1 MTNFKEECIKSYDQQ
16 EYRILEMPINPNDPK
31 ALTRKGWNTE
41 PTNLNIGKDNLYAV
55 VQEDNKLTFDFDDKE
70 FNDILSDY
78 LDKTLVIQT
87 GNGGRHYYFKDIKRL
102 KPIRIAILYKNG
114 KVIGDIKAHMSYVV
128 GCGSSYQQ
136 DGKTKTYTKISSVD
150 KVLEIDCEIILKILK
165 DNGITTTKEIESKT
179 SFKDGLKE
187 GERNSEC
194 FKTAC
199 EIFEKRKLDF
209 DSGLNFI
216 KNWNSLSK
224 KPLDDSEIEKVVKS
238 AWDRITKKP
247 LQFSEK
253 DKIDKCANHLQERYT
268 FVTLRKFEEILLY
281 NGKIYDNLQ
290 AETLIKEKT
299 EKLIPLCTTH
309 ETQEVI
315 NKIKR
320 HTYTDIEDFDKDP
333 NLITIE
339 NGILNLETLELKPH
353 TPQYLSRVLLPVE
366 YQKPKYEIK
375 DETIF
380 EDIEKN
386 LKNTL
391 FWKFLKSSFTVD
403 KKFQEKEFQTA
414 LETTA
419 CPIIKRTIDEKAIM
433 NLGKGDNG
441 KSVLLGYIVDML
453 GKDNVSNIALQNLS
467 DDKYMSSNLSGKSAN
482 IFTDLERNE
491 LKHTGLIK
499 AIVSNEGIE
508 VQKKYYDAFNMKP
521 FCKLM
526 FSANRFPKS
535 YDQSEGFFRRW
546 IIVKWERSFGKD
558 PERDSHLKEKLKDNQ
573 DERNLVFSCLVK
585 LANKLNKDG
594 KFTHTKGWKTI
605 QREWNE
611 NADPIDNFDTNY
623 IIDGEKDQS
632 KRDTY
637 NFYKEICH
645 EKGETPLG
653 MGQFSKAFSEYR
665 DEFIEKRD
673 GKTTRVWLSIDFKR
687 PIQTEMK
694 KYDKEDK
701 K

>member
-1 MTNFKEECIKSYDQQ
+1 MVNSKDDCIKSYDKQG
-16 EYRILEMPINPNDPK
+16 YRILEIPINPDDPK

-55 VQEDNKLTFDFDDKE
+55 IQEDNKLTIDFDDIE
-70 FNDILSDY
+70 YNDILNDY

-87 GNGGRHYYFKDIKRL
+87 GNGGRHFYFKDISRV
-102 KPIRIAILYKNG
+102 KPIKTAKLYKNG
-114 KVIGDIKAHMSYVV
+114 KIIGDIKAHMSYVV
-128 GCGSSYQQ
+128 GCGSSYQE

-150 KVLEIDCEIILKILK
+150 TVLEIDCENILKILN
-165 DNGITTTKEIESKT
+165 DNGITTTKGIESET

-187 GERNSEC
+187 GERNNEC
-194 FKTAC
+194 FKVSC
-199 EIFEKRKLDF
+199 DIFEKRRLDF

-224 KPLDDSEIEKVVKS
+224 KPLDNSEIEKIVKS
-238 AWDRITKKP
+238 AWNKITKKP

-253 DKIDKCANHLQERYT
+253 DKIDKSANHLEERYT

-281 NGKIYDNLQ
+281 NGKIYDKLQ

-339 NGILNLETLELKPH
+339 NGILNLETLERRPH
-353 TPQYLSRVLLPVE
+353 TPQHLSRVLLPVE
-366 YQKPKYEIK
+366 YQKPKYQIK

-403 KKFQEKEFQTA
+403 EKFQEKEFQTA
-414 LETTA
+414 LEVTA
-419 CPIIKRTIDEKAIM
+419 CPIVKHTIDEKAIM
-433 NLGKGDNG
+433 FLGKGDNG
-441 KSVLLGYIVDML
+441 KSVLLLWITWML
-453 GKDNVSNIALQNLS
+453 GKNNICNITLQNIS
-467 DDKYMSSNLSGKSAN
+467 EDKFMSSNLDGKSAN
-482 IFTDLERNE
+482 IFTDLEHHE
-491 LKHTGLIK
+491 LKHTGQIK
-499 AIVSNEGIE
+499 AIVSNEGIQ
-508 VQKKYYDAFNMKP
+508 VQRKRQDPFDLLP

-535 YDQSEGFFRRW
+535 YDQSEAFFRRW
-546 IIVKWERSFGKD
+546 IIVKWERSFNND
-558 PERDSHLKEKLKDNQ
+558 PERDNKLKDKLESNQ
-573 DERNLVFSCLVK
+573 DERNLVFSCLVR
-585 LANKLNKDG
+585 LANKLNKDR
-594 KFTHTKGWKTI
+594 KFTHTKGWRII
-605 QREWNE
+605 QKEWNE
-611 NADPIDNFDTNY
+611 NADPIDDFDTNY
-623 IIDGEKDQS
+623 IIDSEQDQS

-637 NFYKEICH
+637 IFYKEICH

-653 MGQFSKAFSEYR
+653 MGQFSKAFAEYR
-665 DEFIEKRD
+665 DEFVEKRE
-673 GKTTRVWLSIDFKR
+673 GKTTRVWLGIDFKR

-694 KYDKEDK
+694 EYDKE
-701 K
+701 